1 MDHETPNLSTGD
13 AVEAAWLVFALRL
26 DGKGGASV
34 IAPDQLDAAWDAP
47 DGGTLWVHLR
57 RDAPGA
63 QSWLRQRSGFD
74 EILCDRLLAEET
86 RPGAEAVEGRLTAN
100 LRGVNLNPGAAPED
114 MVSLRCVVSERR
126 IVTLRGKPLRAVQDV
141 RDALQAGR
149 GPKSAIAVFHGVAG
163 RLAERMH
170 GVIVALEEEVDA
182 LEASLSEHE
191 PISLAAHRQRLST
204 VRRRTADLRRFIGPQ
219 REALAGAAECSLP
232 WLKEPMRRR
241 LRDAR
246 ERFARILD
254 DLDGVRERASV
265 AFDEAVALQG
275 ERMNRTLYTLAVVAA
290 VFLPLGFVTGLLG
303 VNVGGMPGVDSA
315 WAFWAVVALLAALGL
330 GVWGWFKRKGWM

>member
-1 MDHETPNLSTGD
+1 MDHETLDGSIWG
-13 AVEAAWLVFALRL
+13 AAEAAWLVFALRL

-34 IAPDQLDAAWDAP
+34 IAPDQLQAAWDAP
-47 DGGTLWVHLR
+47 DGGTVWLHLK

-63 QSWLRQRSGFD
+63 PAWLRERSGFD

-114 MVSLRCVVSERR
+114 MVSLRSAVSERR
-126 IVTLRGKPLRAVQDV
+126 IVTLRSKPLRAVQDV
-141 RDALQAGR
+141 RDALQTGR
-149 GPKSAIAVFHGVAG
+149 GPKSAIAVFHAVAG

-182 LEASLSEHE
+182 LEFSLSDHE
-191 PISLAAHRQRLST
+191 PISLATHRQRLST
-204 VRRRTADLRRFIGPQ
+204 VRRRAAELRRFIAPQ
-219 REALAGAAECSLP
+219 REALAAAAESDLP

-254 DLDGVRERASV
+254 DLDGVRERAAV

-275 ERMNRTLYTLAVVAA
+275 ERMNRTLYTLAIVAA
-290 VFLPLGFVTGLLG
+290 IFLPLGFVTGLLG
-303 VNVGGMPGVDSA
+303 INVGGMPGVESA
-315 WAFWAVVALLAALGL
+315 WAFWTVCALLAGLGL
-330 GVWGWFKRKGWM
+330 GVWAWFKRKGWM